1 MPTPERWRPYSS
13 LALTQRTCAS
23 YKVSSLA
30 RRSDHGST
38 LSDRV
43 AKPNVLAS
51 KRNRCGLRNNQ
62 GRERNKG
69 DRNTLRTHLHRARR
83 RSKPILIV
91 AISV

>member
-1 MPTPERWRPYSS
+1 MPTPERWRPYSY

-69 DRNTLRTHLHRARR
+69 DRQPR
-83 RSKPILIV
+83 P
-91 AISV
+91 